1 MSSVDL
7 SIVTTLYRSAPYLR
21 EFYARVRAA
30 ACPIASAYEIILV
43 NDGSPDDGL
52 RLALDLQREDPGIV
66 VVDLSRNFGHHRAA
80 MTGLEYAQGDR
91 IFLIDCDLEEP
102 PELLTEFDARFRL
115 GDCDVVYGVQVARK
129 GGWFER
135 FSGNLFYRLFNW
147 LSSIELPRNM
157 IMARLM
163 SRQYVRALLEHR
175 EREVFLAGL
184 WQITG
189 FRQVGLPV
197 EKASKGET
205 TYTLGRKLSML
216 TDSITAFSNRPLM
229 LIFYVGCTISFLA
242 GSYIAGLVVAKF
254 MYGIAVDG
262 WTSLIVSVWFLGGLT
277 ILFLGVIGI
286 YLSKVF
292 VETKRRPL
300 SIVRHVHR
308 SHE

>member
-21 EFYARVRAA
+21 EFCARVRAA

-80 MTGLEYAQGDR
+80 MTGLEYAQGNR

-102 PELLTEFDARFRL
+102 PELLTEFDARIRL
-115 GDCDVVYGVQVARK
+115 GDCDVVYGVQLARK

-205 TYTLGRKLSML
+205 TYTLNRKLSML

-300 SIVRHVHR
+300 SIIRQVHR